1 MSKYGLIGNPIRHSQ
16 SPALFKEAY
25 PGSADTYELIEAQSV
40 EEAMQK
46 VHDGGYSGINVT
58 APFKE
63 SVMQYVTRPDS
74 VTTRLHAA
82 NTLIFNGTE
91 VYSYSTD
98 YLAVREILSMR
109 CAQNQLS
116 AWSAATLSEAA
127 TMRAKADGNND
138 DVAEPAERMERS
150 DFKRSGSC
158 NIIRNGL
165 VVGVGGAGKAAAL
178 ALKDAGYKTI
188 IANRTI
194 DKAKEFAEKIGA
206 EFTGLNEVAKI
217 AKQVAVVVYALPL
230 KIEELKESDLSGVLL
245 IEANYKNPS
254 FSAAPNYVGGLEWL
268 VNQAIP
274 GFKLFTG
281 REPSAERMRLFAESI
296 I

>member
-1 MSKYGLIGNPIRHSQ
+1 MSKFALIGNPIKHSL
-16 SPALFKEAY
+16 SPALFKIAY
-25 PGSADTYELIEAQSV
+25 SGNTDEYELIESQSV

-46 VHDGGYSGINVT
+46 VHDGEYSGINVT

-82 NTLIFNGTE
+82 NTLLFKGAE
-91 VYSYSTD
+91 VFSYNTD
-98 YLAVREILSMR
+98 YLAVREILSIR
-109 CAQNQLS
+109 CAQS
-116 AWSAATLSEAA
+116 SAAQSAA
-127 TMRAKADGNND
+127 LPSDLRGFRREDARVLRTRPLANRLY
-138 DVAEPAERMERS
+138 PSAERKAMV
-150 DFKRSGSC
+150 
-158 NIIRNGL
+158 I
-165 VVGVGGAGKAAAL
+165 GVGGAGKAAAL

-194 DKAKEFAEKIGA
+194 DKAKEFAAEIGA
-206 EFTGLNEVAKI
+206 ESAGLNEVADIVKR
-217 AKQVAVVVYALPL
+217 VAVIVYALPL

>member
-1 MSKYGLIGNPIRHSQ
+1 MSKYGLIGNPIRHSK

-25 PGSADTYELIEAQSV
+25 PESADTYELIEAQSV

-82 NTLIFNGTE
+82 NTLLFKGAE
-91 VYSYSTD
+91 VFSYNTD
-98 YLAVREILSMR
+98 YLAVREILSIR
-109 CAQNQLS
+109 CAQS
-116 AWSAATLSEAA
+116 SAAQSAA
-127 TMRAKADGNND
+127 LPSDLRGFRREDARVLRTRPLANRLY
-138 DVAEPAERMERS
+138 PSAERKAMV
-150 DFKRSGSC
+150 
-158 NIIRNGL
+158 I
-165 VVGVGGAGKAAAL
+165 GVGGAGKAAAL

-194 DKAKEFAEKIGA
+194 DKAKEFAAEIGA
-206 EFTGLNEVAKI
+206 ESAGLNEVADIVKR
-217 AKQVAVVVYALPL
+217 VAVIVYALPL

>member
-1 MSKYGLIGNPIRHSQ
+1 
-16 SPALFKEAY
+16 
-25 PGSADTYELIEAQSV
+25 
-40 EEAMQK
+40 MQK

-82 NTLIFNGTE
+82 NTLLFKGAE
-91 VYSYSTD
+91 VFSYNTD

-109 CAQNQLS
+109 CAQSRLS

-127 TMRAKADGNND
+127 TARAKADGNNN

-158 NIIRNGL
+158 NIIKNGL
-165 VVGVGGAGKAAAL
+165 VIGVGGAGKAAAL

-194 DKAKEFAEKIGA
+194 DKAKEFAAEIGA
-206 EFTGLNEVAKI
+206 ESAGLNEVADIVKR
-217 AKQVAVVVYALPL
+217 VAVIVYALPL

>member
-25 PGSADTYELIEAQSV
+25 PGSANTYEIIEAQSV

-46 VHDGGYSGINVT
+46 VRDGGYSGINVT

-63 SVMQYVTRPDS
+63 SVMQYVTSPDP
-74 VTTRLHAA
+74 VTARLHAA
-82 NTLIFNGTE
+82 NTLIFKGTE

-98 YLAVREILSMR
+98 YLAVKEILRMR
-109 CAQNQLS
+109 YAQSGAAQ
-116 AWSAATLSEAA
+116 SAALPSDLRGFRREDARVLRTRPLANRSY
-127 TMRAKADGNND
+127 
-138 DVAEPAERMERS
+138 PSAERKAMV
-150 DFKRSGSC
+150 
-158 NIIRNGL
+158 I
-165 VVGVGGAGKAAAL
+165 GVGGAGKAAAL
-178 ALKDAGYKTI
+178 ALVDAGYKTI

-194 DKAKEFAEKIGA
+194 DKAKEFVAKIGA
-206 EFTGLNEVAKI
+206 EFAGLNEVADIVKNTS
-217 AKQVAVVVYALPL
+217 VVVYALPL
-230 KIEELKESDLSGVLL
+230 KIEELKESDLSGALL

-254 FSAAPNYVGGLEWL
+254 FPSAPNYVGGLEWL

-274 GFKLFTG
+274 GFELFTG
-281 REPSAERMRLFAESI
+281 QKPDAERMRSFAESI

>member
-25 PGSADTYELIEAQSV
+25 PGSANTYEIIEAQSV

-63 SVMQYVTRPDS
+63 SVMRYVTRPDS

-98 YLAVREILSMR
+98 YLAVKEILR
-109 CAQNQLS
+109 TA
-116 AWSAATLSEAA
+116 
-127 TMRAKADGNND
+127 
-138 DVAEPAERMERS
+138 
-150 DFKRSGSC
+150 RSGSC
-158 NIIRNGL
+158 NIIKNGL
-165 VVGVGGAGKAAAL
+165 VIGVGGAGKAAAL
-178 ALKDAGYKTI
+178 ALVDAGYKTI
-188 IANRTI
+188 IANRTL
-194 DKAKEFAEKIGA
+194 DKAKEFAAKIGA
-206 EFTGLNEVAKI
+206 EFAGLNDVADIVKN
-217 AKQVAVVVYALPL
+217 AAVVVYALPL
-230 KIEELKESDLSGVLL
+230 KIEELKESDLSGALL

-254 FSAAPNYVGGLEWL
+254 FLGAPNYVGGLEWL

-274 GFKLFTG
+274 GFELFTG
-281 REPSAERMRLFAESI
+281 QKPDAERMRSFAESI